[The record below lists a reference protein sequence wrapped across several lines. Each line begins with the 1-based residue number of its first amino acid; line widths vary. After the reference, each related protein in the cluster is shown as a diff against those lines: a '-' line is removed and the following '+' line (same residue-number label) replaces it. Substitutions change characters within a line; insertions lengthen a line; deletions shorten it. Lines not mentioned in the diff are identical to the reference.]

1 MLGYTSVIKSDV
13 VIGREPGSL
22 DITLSPSPLE
32 LVALIVS
39 DTKRAK
45 SFVDAPTSV
54 SELEGKDFQGHNSV
68 SLDESLD
75 YVPGVHMVSSQV
87 SIRGSSE
94 FSRRIGVVY

>member
-54 SELEGKDFQGHNSV
+54 SELEGKDLQGHNSV

-87 SIRGSSE
+87 SIRGSIE
-94 FSRRIGVVY
+94 FSRGIGVVY